1 MSAELTFG
9 ELTGINFLHI
19 RRLLFYG
26 LQGVRHFANGIDL
39 TPVLSLQFI
48 PHLVNLSYHI
58 AKSSCDNDSSTY
70 IQSIISGCVLFTS
83 IFPLL
88 FSTA

>member
-26 LQGVRHFANGIDL
+26 LQGVRLFANGIDL
-39 TPVLSLQFI
+39 TPVLSLAI
-48 PHLVNLSYHI
+48 HSLTL
-58 AKSSCDNDSSTY
+58 
-70 IQSIISGCVLFTS
+70 
-83 IFPLL
+83 
-88 FSTA
+88 